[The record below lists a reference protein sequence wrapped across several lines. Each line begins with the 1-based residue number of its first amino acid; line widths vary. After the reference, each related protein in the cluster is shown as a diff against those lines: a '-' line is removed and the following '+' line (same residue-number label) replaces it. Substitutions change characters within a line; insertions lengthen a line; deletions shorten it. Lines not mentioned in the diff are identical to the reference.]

1 MQVGGDTLGRVVQG
15 VLDAIRAV
23 PPALAFTIIALLVF
37 GEAAFFAGF
46 VVPGET
52 AVLLGGFLASQ
63 GDLSIVTLV
72 VIVVVSAILGDTV
85 GYEVGKHLGPRLL
98 GLGVFR
104 KHQVRIENAQDLLR
118 RRGGPAVFLGRWT
131 AFFRAVMPG
140 VAGLSRAAPLAIREG
155 FGNPAFD
162 AEGRYVEA
170 DLDLN
175 GWRLTVG
182 SLYLPKGG
190 RADDSAA
197 ELARYTRKLRF
208 LRSFRPYLTRARLR
222 AREQGREFLV
232 MGDFNI
238 AHTRLDLRNWRTN
251 GRSVGFLPEEREWF
265 GSVLGPR
272 RLVDVVRRLHPG
284 EDGPYSWW
292 SWMGNAFATDTGW
305 RIDYQ
310 LATPALAA
318 AATAAGT
325 DRAAS
330 YDARMSDH
338 APVVVDYADR

>member
-1 MQVGGDTLGRVVQG
+1 MRVATVNVNG
-15 VLDAIRAV
+15 IRAAVRRGFADWLATRDCDLVALQEVRAPSDLV
-23 PPALAFTIIALLVF
+23 PPEALA
-37 GEAAFFAGF
+37 GYHYCYHPGDRAG
-46 VVPGET
+46 
-52 AVLLGGFLASQ
+52 
-63 GDLSIVTLV
+63 
-72 VIVVVSAILGDTV
+72 
-85 GYEVGKHLGPRLL
+85 R
-98 GLGVFR
+98 
-104 KHQVRIENAQDLLR
+104 N
-118 RRGGPAVFLGRWT
+118 
-131 AFFRAVMPG
+131 G
-140 VAGLSRAAPLAIREG
+140 VALLSRAAPLAIREG
-155 FGNPAFD
+155 FGTPAFD

-292 SWMGNAFATDTGW
+292 SWMGNAFTTDTGW

-325 DRAAS
+325 DRAEN